1 MRDVEGDCD
10 VLMSNGKISSNTD
23 NAYLR
28 LHENNVIDFDSDREY
43 DHYLMS

>member
-23 NAYLR
+23 NPYLR
-28 LHENNVIDFDSDREY
+28 LHEYNVIDFVSDQDY